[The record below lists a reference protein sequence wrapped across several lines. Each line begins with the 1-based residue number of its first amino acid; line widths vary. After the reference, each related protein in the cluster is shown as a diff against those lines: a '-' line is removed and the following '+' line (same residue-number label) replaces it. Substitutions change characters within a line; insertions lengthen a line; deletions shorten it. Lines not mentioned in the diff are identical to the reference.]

1 MGERLG
7 QAGSGN
13 AATVPAA
20 APAGHG
26 DRDVVADGNR
36 FGRTSELRLEAA
48 VRDGRTVV
56 LGMFATMPF
65 KVMHPLALDTLSL
78 PCRDDS
84 VAGTDSRVRGAE
96 VMVMSVSA
104 GIMAGDRQLIDIEA
118 GEGSVLR
125 VTNQAFEK
133 IHRMDDGAEARR
145 ETEIR
150 VAPGAYL
157 DYAPLPQIPF
167 AGSAF
172 STRTRVSLA
181 DRSSAFIYSEILSCG
196 RVARGERFAYRRYR
210 NRVRIDV
217 AGHPVFID
225 NTDYRPGGEP
235 GDMDMEGTGL
245 YEGFS
250 HLANLVLV
258 NLGIDEARFAA
269 VRAYLLGE
277 TGVIGDAARA
287 DDDAADTETVA
298 GGITR
303 LASGDCLVK
312 VLGNRAQRLQQVLEG
327 VRARMR

>member
-1 MGERLG
+1 MRERLDEG
-7 QAGSGN
+7 RRGR
-13 AATVPAA
+13 AA
-20 APAGHG
+20 AAGAG
-26 DRDVVADGNR
+26 CAASADAAAGNR
-36 FGRTSELRLEAA
+36 FGRTSELRLSAA

-56 LGMFATMPF
+56 PDLYATMPF
-65 KVMHPLALDTLSL
+65 KVMHPLALDTTAL
-78 PCRDDS
+78 PRRGADD
-84 VAGTDSRVRGAE
+84 ACPDPHGVRGAE

-104 GIMAGDRQLIDIEA
+104 GIMAGDRQLIDVEA
-118 GEGSVLR
+118 GPGAVLR

-157 DYAPLPQIPF
+157 DYAPLPQTPF
-167 AGSAF
+167 AGSSF
-172 STRTRVSLA
+172 SAVTRVSLA
-181 DRSSAFIYSEILSCG
+181 DRTAAFIYGEVLSCG

-217 AGHPVFID
+217 AGRPVFID
-225 NTDYRPGGEP
+225 NTDYRPGAEG
-235 GDMDMEGTGL
+235 GMDMEGTGL

-258 NLGIDEARFAA
+258 NLDIDEARFRAA
-269 VRAYLLGE
+269 RDYLLRR
-277 TGVIGDAARA
+277 TGVIGDAALAADAAA
-287 DDDAADTETVA
+287 DDDTVA

-327 VRARMR
+327 VRAALR

>member
-1 MGERLG
+1 MGEHLEPVTP
-7 QAGSGN
+7 GS
-13 AATVPAA
+13 ATVPT
-20 APAGHG
+20 GHG
-26 DRDVVADGNR
+26 ERAASDGNR

-56 LGMFATMPF
+56 PGMFATMPF
-65 KVMHPLALDTLSL
+65 KVMHPLALDEFDL
-78 PCRDDS
+78 PRRGDAA
-84 VAGTDSRVRGAE
+84 AGAEPEARGAE

-104 GIMAGDRQLIDIEA
+104 GIMAGDRQLIDIEL

-133 IHRMDDGAEARR
+133 IHRMDGGAEARR

-172 STRTRVSLA
+172 STRTHVSLA
-181 DRSSAFIYSEILSCG
+181 DRTSAFVYSEILSCG
-196 RVARGERFAYRRYR
+196 RAARGERFAYRRYR

-217 AGHPVFID
+217 AGRPVFID
-225 NTDYRPGGEP
+225 NTDYRPTGAH

-258 NLGIDEARFAA
+258 NLGIDEARFDA
-269 VRAYLLGE
+269 VRAYLLDE

-287 DDDAADTETVA
+287 DDDATDGETVA

-303 LASGDCLVK
+303 LVSGDCLVK

-327 VRARMR
+327 VRARLR

>member
-1 MGERLG
+1 MGERLD
-7 QAGSGN
+7 QAGPGS
-13 AATVPAA
+13 AVVPT
-20 APAGHG
+20 GRG
-26 DRDVVADGNR
+26 DRAAADGNR

-56 LGMFATMPF
+56 PGMFATMPF
-65 KVMHPLALDTLSL
+65 KVMHPLALDGRDL
-78 PCRDDS
+78 PRRGDAAD
-84 VAGTDSRVRGAE
+84 AEPGVRGAE

-104 GIMAGDRQLIDIEA
+104 GIMAGDRQLIDVEA
-118 GEGSVLR
+118 GPGAVLR

-157 DYAPLPQIPF
+157 DYAPLPQTPF
-167 AGSAF
+167 AGSSF
-172 STRTRVSLA
+172 SAVTRVSLA
-181 DRSSAFIYSEILSCG
+181 DRTAAFIYGEVLSCG

-217 AGHPVFID
+217 AGRPVFID
-225 NTDYRPGGEP
+225 NTDYRPGAEG
-235 GDMDMEGTGL
+235 GMDMEGTGL

-258 NLGIDEARFAA
+258 NLDIDEARFRAA
-269 VRAYLLGE
+269 RDYLLRR
-277 TGVIGDAARA
+277 TGVIGDAALAADAAA
-287 DDDAADTETVA
+287 DDDTVA

-327 VRARMR
+327 VRAALR